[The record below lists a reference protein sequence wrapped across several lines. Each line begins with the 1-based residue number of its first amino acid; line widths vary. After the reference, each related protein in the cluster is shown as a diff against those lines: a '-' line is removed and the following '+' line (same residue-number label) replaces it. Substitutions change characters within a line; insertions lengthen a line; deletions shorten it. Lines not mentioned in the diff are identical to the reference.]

1 MTLDD
6 EKVGKVA
13 KEYICECC
21 NYKCF
26 NKTNYEKHLTT
37 AKHKKQELSKNR
49 ITLDDGKVGKVANEE
64 FVCIIKKNLKK
75 NTPKIAI
82 FVL

>member
-6 EKVGKVA
+6 QKVA
-13 KEYICECC
+13 KVADKYYCELCH
-21 NYKCF
+21 YKCSRK
-26 NKTNYEKHLTT
+26 NNYEKHLAT

-75 NTPKIAI
+75 NMPKIAI
-82 FVL
+82 LLV